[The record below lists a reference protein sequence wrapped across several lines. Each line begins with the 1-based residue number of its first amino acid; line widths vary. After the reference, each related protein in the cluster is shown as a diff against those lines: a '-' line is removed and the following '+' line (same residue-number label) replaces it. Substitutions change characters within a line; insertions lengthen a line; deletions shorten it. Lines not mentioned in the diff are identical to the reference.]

1 MKLSS
6 WCKLVISFGSV
17 VSAFKNKTEFYHAS
31 QEIIMYPLKMLV
43 DIVFMFIVALAP
55 EHNGI
60 VDVHAIIL
68 NQGRG
73 QLP

>member
-43 DIVFMFIVALAP
+43 DTGLEMSSCSLLLLLQNIMA
-55 EHNGI
+55 
-60 VDVHAIIL
+60 
-68 NQGRG
+68 
-73 QLP
+73 